1 MTSWPHALTRRAIL
15 AFSVLC
21 AIPLPA
27 RADAALHGRWLAEA
41 IGGRGVVDRI
51 QTVLEI
57 APDGRVSGSGG
68 CNRIFGA
75 VRIDGQALAFS
86 QMGSTKMA
94 CESAVMIQEQQFLA
108 ALANVRRWRIDGS
121 SRKLILSDAAGAEL
135 VVLARRGRQ
144 PSD

>member
-1 MTSWPHALTRRAIL
+1 MSSRPHALTRRAIL
-15 AFSVLC
+15 AFSALC
-21 AIPLPA
+21 AIPLQA
-27 RADAALHGRWLAEA
+27 RADAALHGRWLAES
-41 IGGRGVVDRI
+41 IGGGGVIDRI

-94 CESAVMIQEQQFLA
+94 CEGVVMMQEQRFLA
-108 ALANVRRWRIDGS
+108 ALVNMRRWRIDEP
-121 SRKLILSDAAGAEL
+121 SRKLILSDAAGVEL
-135 VVLARRGRQ
+135 MLLGRM
-144 PSD
+144 